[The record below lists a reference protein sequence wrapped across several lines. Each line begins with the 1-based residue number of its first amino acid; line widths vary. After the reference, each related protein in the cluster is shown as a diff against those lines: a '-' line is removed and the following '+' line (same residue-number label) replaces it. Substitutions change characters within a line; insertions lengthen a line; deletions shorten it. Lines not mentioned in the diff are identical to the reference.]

1 MYELIKRHGVH
12 WPGVPSPEPK
22 FVEVK
27 PSKQEMREYYKSIRS
42 KPKNKKP
49 QHITREYFDM

>member
-1 MYELIKRHGVH
+1 VPR
-12 WPGVPSPEPK
+12 PGVARPEPK
-22 FVEVK
+22 YVEVK

-49 QHITREYFDM
+49 QHLAREFFDM